1 MMQDFSVM
9 PKKVL
14 VVDDDPSQCRCM
26 AIGLRVEGFEV
37 VEALSGSQA
46 LEDLS
51 ESSVDAAVVDLMMP
65 GMNGL
70 EMCRVL
76 HERYPQM
83 SLVLTSAYHVSQ
95 RQLDLAG
102 IGHAVFLGKPFTIEK
117 LARVVRQR
125 LTSSDSSDPAAV
137 AS

>member
-1 MMQDFSVM
+1 
-9 PKKVL
+9 
-14 VVDDDPSQCRCM
+14 M

-37 VEALSGSQA
+37 LEALSGAQA
-46 LEDLS
+46 LDGLTIGA
-51 ESSVDAAVVDLMMP
+51 VDAAVVDLMMP

-76 HERYPQM
+76 KERFPHVGV
-83 SLVLTSAYHVSQ
+83 VLTSAYHLSQ

-102 IGHAVFLGKPFTIEK
+102 IGHAVFLGKPFTMEK
-117 LARVVRQR
+117 LARFVRQR
-125 LTSSDSSDPAAV
+125 LDAMQQTPAAA

>member
-1 MMQDFSVM
+1 MT
-9 PKKVL
+9 KKVL

-37 VEALSGSQA
+37 IEALSGSQA
-46 LEDLS
+46 LTNLEADH
-51 ESSVDAAVVDLMMP
+51 VDAAVVDLMMP

-76 HERYPQM
+76 KQRYPDV
-83 SLVLTSAYHVSQ
+83 SIVLTSAYHLSQ

-102 IGHAVFLGKPFTIEK
+102 IGHAVFIGKPFTVER
-117 LARVVRQR
+117 LA
-125 LTSSDSSDPAAV
+125 AAV
-137 AS
+137 RERIEFAAA